1 MLASAFAITLVVA
14 AAALML
20 SDDQGVSRGHA
31 AVVSLLEKVVK
42 GASAAPAHPGA
53 HAAKK
58 PAAAAAA
65 KPPAMTAAMK
75 AEEKKHVMAC
85 AKKITGDDTPRKLA
99 PDVRDKVMKCA
110 GLYMPPV
117 HTNELLK
124 AAAAKVLAAA
134 KTPEEKKDAQHVL
147 AGKAA
152 DPNGW
157 AAAKKPAEAKEGV
170 NKAVAKTTTASSST
184 QAKQAQVKASV
195 APAK

>member
-1 MLASAFAITLVVA
+1 MQHQGTARKVLASAFAITLVVA

-20 SDDQGVSRGHA
+20 SDDQGISRGHA

-42 GASAAPAHPGA
+42 GASAA
-53 HAAKK
+53 HAAK
-58 PAAAAAA
+58 PAAAAAAAAAA

-99 PDVRDKVMKCA
+99 PEVRDKVMECA

-117 HTNELLK
+117 HTNALLK

-134 KTPEEKKDAQHVL
+134 KTPEEKKDAQQVL

-157 AAAKKPAEAKEGV
+157 AAAKKNPAEPK
-170 NKAVAKTTTASSST
+170 KAVVKT